1 MITINIHEKE
11 CSNSYRT
18 VNDIPEGFTQFV
30 ISMMLQT
37 GMKFMVLDDACIHIE
52 TDEENVH
59 NIAS

>member
-1 MITINIHEKE
+1 
-11 CSNSYRT
+11 
-18 VNDIPEGFTQFV
+18 
-30 ISMMLQT
+30 MMLQT